1 MCGDFIDCILEE
13 TLVFPVARTGLRGT
27 GRRRISQ
34 LGPRGQL
41 KRGGKPKMTEDEY
54 YAGEFTECQ
63 LNRQADIAD
72 YRRAVEEFFLEHQD
86 HTHGVSAVS

>member
-1 MCGDFIDCILEE
+1 
-13 TLVFPVARTGLRGT
+13 
-27 GRRRISQ
+27 
-34 LGPRGQL
+34 
-41 KRGGKPKMTEDEY
+41 MTEDEY
-54 YAGEFTECQ
+54 HTGEFTECQ